1 MAFLTAK
8 QEQFALNLFK
18 GLSQRDA
25 YIAAGYSKKQLD
37 ETIDVHACALANN
50 DKVMTRL
57 AELRDN
63 AAGDTIATEKERR
76 EKLTEILRKSDAEVN
91 VIRAIAE
98 HNKMDGSYAPEQKS
112 IQGEITIKVVYGEAP
127 DGEDNEGKGG

>member
-25 YIAAGYSKKQLD
+25 YIAAGYSSNQKSS
-37 ETIDVHACALANN
+37 TIDEDASRLAK
-50 DKVMTRL
+50 DSKILARL
-57 AELRDN
+57 AELRAE
-63 AAGDTIATEKERR
+63 AAGDDIADVTERKR
-76 EKLTEILRKSDAEVN
+76 KLTEILRKSDAEAN

-127 DGEDNEGKGG
+127 DGVESEATG

>member
-25 YIAAGYSKKQLD
+25 YIQAGYSSNQKSSSID
-37 ETIDVHACALANN
+37 EVASRLTANI
-50 DKVMTRL
+50 KIVSRL
-57 AELRDN
+57 SELRAS
-63 AAGDTIATEKERR
+63 AAGSDIADVVERKR
-76 EKLTEILRKSDAEVN
+76 KLTEILRKSEAEAN

-98 HNKMDGSYAPEQKS
+98 HNKMDGSYAPEQKA

-127 DGEDNEGKGG
+127 DGVESEAKG